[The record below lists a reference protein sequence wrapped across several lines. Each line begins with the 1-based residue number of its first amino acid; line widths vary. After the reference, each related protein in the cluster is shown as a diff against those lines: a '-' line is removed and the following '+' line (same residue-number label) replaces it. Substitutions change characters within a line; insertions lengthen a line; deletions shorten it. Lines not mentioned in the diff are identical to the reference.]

1 MTHSS
6 LAQVSLDNIAIKR
19 EKICKYLVYLIYET
33 PTIEIDHSICSN
45 EKQLEKMVKMMLEN
59 SLSRWIKEVV

>member
-6 LAQVSLDNIAIKR
+6 LAQVSLDNIPIMKK
-19 EKICKYLVYLIYET
+19 KICKYLVYLIYEK
-33 PTIEIDHSICSN
+33 PTIEIAHSICSN
-45 EKQLEKMVKMMLEN
+45 EKPLEKMVKMMLEN